1 MNVSINFDL
10 LIKAEPI
17 DEHYGL
23 KKDRYDVRSISMGQ
37 SSTHIKIMGCG
48 DRSFNSIHFK
58 FYLHNREI
66 DIYNSGLIN
75 NYRTINLPG
84 INFKE

>member
-10 LIKAEPI
+10 LIKVEPI
-17 DEHYGL
+17 DEHYEL
-23 KKDRYDVRSISMGQ
+23 KKEQYDVRSISMGQ
-37 SSTHIKIMGCG
+37 SSTYIKIMGYG

-75 NYRTINLPG
+75 NYRTISLPG
-84 INFKE
+84 IKFKE

>member
-1 MNVSINFDL
+1 MNISINFNL
-10 LIKAEPI
+10 PIKAEPI
-17 DEHYGL
+17 GGYYGS
-23 KKDRYDVRSISMGQ
+23 KKERYDVRSISMGQ
-37 SSTHIKIMGCG
+37 SSTYIKIMGYG
-48 DRSFNSIHFK
+48 DRNFNSIYFK

-84 INFKE
+84 IKFKD